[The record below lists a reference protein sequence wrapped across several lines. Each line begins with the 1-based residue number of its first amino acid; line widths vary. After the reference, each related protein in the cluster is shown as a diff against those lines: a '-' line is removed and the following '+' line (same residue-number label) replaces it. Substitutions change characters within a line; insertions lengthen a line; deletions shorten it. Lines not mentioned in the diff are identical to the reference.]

1 MVQFVAAPMVLHCPA
16 LDIYQRHRDSMED
29 LFRRKVLA
37 EQNDEWVVGRR
48 CLTPASIT
56 YNVAIPEVHL
66 TQPTAA

>member
-1 MVQFVAAPMVLHCPA
+1 
-16 LDIYQRHRDSMED
+16 MED